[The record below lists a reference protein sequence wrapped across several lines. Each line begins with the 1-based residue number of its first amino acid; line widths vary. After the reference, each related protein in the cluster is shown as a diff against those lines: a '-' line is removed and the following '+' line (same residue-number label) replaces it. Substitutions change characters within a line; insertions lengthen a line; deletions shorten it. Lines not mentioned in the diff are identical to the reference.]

1 MLKDLNEIR
10 DKYIDCMKELK
21 SKEFLIDKKR
31 EECLGKNFIK
41 LMLDLK
47 YYIMHRTSKGDEYI
61 KEIFK
66 TECYEKAG
74 MDKYF

>member
-1 MLKDLNEIR
+1 MR

-21 SKEFLIDKKR
+21 PKLFLIEKNR
-31 EECLGKNFIK
+31 EDCLGKNFIK

-47 YYIMHRTSKGDEYI
+47 YYMMHRTSIGDEHI
-61 KEIFK
+61 KKVFK

-74 MDKYF
+74 MNKYF